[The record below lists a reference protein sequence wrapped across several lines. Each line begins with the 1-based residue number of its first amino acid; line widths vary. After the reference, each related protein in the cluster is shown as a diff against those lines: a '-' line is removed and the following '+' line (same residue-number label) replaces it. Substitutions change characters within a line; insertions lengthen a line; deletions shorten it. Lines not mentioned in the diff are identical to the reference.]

1 VRVGIEASM
10 LLKERSGIGQYL
22 QHLVDGL
29 GRVDSQNDYILSFP
43 SGFKMSAKLPSFPY
57 PNIRSVGVRASYRT
71 LHLATGLGRWN
82 LPRYWQPFEAVDVF
96 HWPNFLLI
104 PGVSGK
110 QVITI
115 YDLTFLL
122 FPDYQ
127 PWLRMMGLAKGI
139 AQSAD
144 RADMIIAI
152 SNHTKRDLV
161 THLGVSEKK
170 IRVIHCAVSK
180 AFRPIESS
188 AMRPVL
194 AKYGLPQDGY
204 VLYVGNIEPRKNLV
218 RLLQAYSLMKG
229 RGNFC
234 HPLILCGGR
243 GWMNKEVY
251 DCVQRLSLE
260 KEVKFIGYVPDEDL
274 SFLMSGATLFVYP
287 SLYEGFGLPP
297 LEAMACGTP
306 VVTSNSSSI
315 PEVVGDAALMVDP
328 HDVDG
333 LSVAME
339 RVLADKDLRADLR
352 RKGLERAKLF
362 SWEEVASQTLQVYS
376 EVCAPGFRRS

>member
-1 VRVGIEASM
+1 M

-22 QHLVDGL
+22 QNLVVGL
-29 GRVDSQNDYILSFP
+29 GHVDSRNDYILSFP
-43 SGFKMSAKLPSFPY
+43 SGSKMGLKLPSFPY
-57 PNIRSVGVRASYRT
+57 PNVRSVGVRASYRS

-82 LPRYWQPFEAVDVF
+82 LPRYWQPFEVVDVF

-122 FPDYQ
+122 FPEYQ
-127 PWLRMMGLAKGI
+127 PWLRGMGLAKGI
-139 AQSAD
+139 VQSAD
-144 RADMIIAI
+144 QADMIIAI

-170 IRVIHCAVSK
+170 IRVIPCAVAK
-180 AFRPIESS
+180 AFRPIVASEIQ
-188 AMRPVL
+188 PVL
-194 AKYGLPQDGY
+194 TKYGLLHDGY
-204 VLYVGNIEPRKNLV
+204 ILYVGNIEPRKNLV
-218 RLLQAYSLMKG
+218 RLVQAYSLLKD
-229 RGNFC
+229 RGTFR

-243 GWMNKEVY
+243 GWKNKEVY
-251 DCVQRLSLE
+251 DCVQQLSLE
-260 KEVKFIGYVPDEDL
+260 NEVKFIGYVPDEDL

-306 VVTSNSSSI
+306 VVTSSSSSI

-328 HDVDG
+328 HDVEG
-333 LSVAME
+333 LSAAIA
-339 RVLADKDLRADLR
+339 RVLAHKDLRVDMR
-352 RKGLERAKLF
+352 RKGLARAKLF

-376 EVCAPGFRRS
+376 EVCAQGCPRL

>member
-1 VRVGIEASM
+1 M
-10 LLKERSGIGQYL
+10 
-22 QHLVDGL
+22 
-29 GRVDSQNDYILSFP
+29 
-43 SGFKMSAKLPSFPY
+43 
-57 PNIRSVGVRASYRT
+57 
-71 LHLATGLGRWN
+71 ATGLGRWN
-82 LPRYWQPFEAVDVF
+82 LPRFWQPFEGVDVF
-96 HWPNFLLI
+96 HWPNFLLL

-122 FPDYQ
+122 FPDCQ
-127 PWLRMMGLAKGI
+127 PWLRGMGLAKGI
-139 AQSAD
+139 AQSTA

-161 THLGVSEKK
+161 THLGISEEK
-170 IRVIHCAVSK
+170 IRVIYCAVSK
-180 AFRPIESS
+180 AFRSIGTS
-188 AMRPVL
+188 AMRPQL

-204 VLYVGNIEPRKNLV
+204 ILYVGNIEPRKNLV
-218 RLLQAYSLMKG
+218 RLLQAYSMMKD
-229 RGNFC
+229 RGTSC
-234 HPLILCGGR
+234 YPLILCGGR
-243 GWMNKEVY
+243 GWKNKEVF

-274 SFLMSGATLFVYP
+274 PFLMNGASLFVYP

-306 VVTSNSSSI
+306 VVTSSSSSI

-328 HDVDG
+328 HDVEG
-333 LSVAME
+333 LSAAIE

-352 RKGLERAKLF
+352 KKGLDRAKLF
-362 SWEEVASQTLQVYS
+362 SWEKVASETLQVYS
-376 EVCAPGFRRS
+376 EVYAQGCQRS

>member
-1 VRVGIEASM
+1 MI
-10 LLKERSGIGQYL
+10 I
-22 QHLVDGL
+22 
-29 GRVDSQNDYILSFP
+29 ILYCY
-43 SGFKMSAKLPSFPY
+43 K
-57 PNIRSVGVRASYRT
+57 SYRS

-82 LPRYWQPFEAVDVF
+82 IPRCWQPFEAVDVF

-122 FPDYQ
+122 FPEYQ
-127 PWLRMMGLAKGI
+127 PWLRGMGLAKGI

-170 IRVIHCAVSK
+170 IRVIHCAVSR

-188 AMRPVL
+188 AIRPVL
-194 AKYGLPQDGY
+194 AKYGLPHDGY
-204 VLYVGNIEPRKNLV
+204 LLYVGNIEPRKNLV

-229 RGNFC
+229 RGTFC
-234 HPLILCGGR
+234 HPLILCGGS
-243 GWMNKEVY
+243 GWKNKEVY
-251 DCVQRLSLE
+251 DCVQRLSLD

-274 SFLMSGATLFVYP
+274 SVLMSGATLFVYP

-328 HDVDG
+328 HDVEG
-333 LSVAME
+333 LSAAIE
-339 RVLADKDLRADLR
+339 RVLADKDLRVDLR
-352 RKGLERAKLF
+352 RKGLARAKLF
-362 SWEEVASQTLQVYS
+362 SWDEVALQTLQVYS
-376 EVCAPGFRRS
+376 EVCAQGCRRS

>member
-1 VRVGIEASM
+1 M

-43 SGFKMSAKLPSFPY
+43 SGRKMSPALPSFPY
-57 PNIRSVGVRASYRT
+57 PNIRSVGVRASYRA
-71 LHLATGLGRWN
+71 LHMATGLGRWN
-82 LPRYWQPFEAVDVF
+82 LPRFWQPFEGVDVF
-96 HWPNFLLI
+96 HWPNFLLL

-122 FPDYQ
+122 FPDCQ
-127 PWLRMMGLAKGI
+127 PWLRGMGLAKGI

-152 SNHTKRDLV
+152 SNNTKRDLV

-180 AFRPIESS
+180 AFRPIEPSI
-188 AMRPVL
+188 MRPVL

-204 VLYVGNIEPRKNLV
+204 ILYVGNIEPRKNLV
-218 RLLQAYSLMKG
+218 RLLQAYSLVKG
-229 RGNFC
+229 RGTC
-234 HPLILCGGR
+234 SHPLILCGGK

-274 SFLMSGATLFVYP
+274 PFLMSGASLFVYP

-306 VVTSNSSSI
+306 VVTSSASSI
-315 PEVVGDAALMVDP
+315 PEVVGDAAIMVDP
-328 HDVDG
+328 HDVEG
-333 LSVAME
+333 LGTAME
-339 RVLADKDLRADLR
+339 LVLTDRDLRSDLR
-352 RKGLERAKLF
+352 RRGLERAKLF
-362 SWEEVASQTLQVYS
+362 SWEDVASQTLQVYS
-376 EVCAPGFRRS
+376 EVCAQGCQRS